1 MYEFNVTL
9 TTPFDQA
16 VADVSAALAAVG
28 FGIVSD
34 VDVRA
39 ILLSKL
45 GKEIPGYRIL
55 GTCNPGLA
63 DRVISA
69 EPNAGVLLP
78 CNVVVRAVDERTT
91 VVSFMQP
98 SAMLDMTLTEEP
110 KVVAAEAANMLQEVV
125 GKLTAK
131 S

>member
-45 GKEIPGYRIL
+45 GKEIPRYRIL